1 MNKKTYGALA
11 GLLLMAMSSCS
22 DDAPWY
28 GSDSEGEIHLELSSD
43 GRVASQTRADDSVS
57 PIEPSADEFSV
68 SLKKSDNSYSKT
80 WESVEAFNREG
91 SFPVGQYT
99 LAASYGD
106 LNVEGFVN
114 PYFYGQTSVDVS
126 PSSLSEAKIVATLAN
141 SMVSIRYTDALKNNF
156 TAYSA
161 AVQSEGHEWVV
172 FSQQEDR
179 PAFIAPGNDVKLNLT
194 LTDTEGR
201 QVTIQPASFT
211 AQPRH
216 HYIVNIGVNGSAGNL
231 VLDVQFEENVVN
243 ETVEVS
249 LDDDLF
255 TAEPPAVK
263 AVGFE
268 ADSTIEG
275 FEGLIELPQAEFQ
288 VFTFGGLS
296 KANLNFETNS
306 DYTPS
311 FGKNIQLVNASDVD
325 QSRLASEGIECI
337 GFFKKPEK
345 MGIVRV
351 TDFLKKLPVGS
362 HTIELQAVDAFTR
375 VSTPV
380 KLSVVIKKV
389 QFEFEAVVKSVF
401 GTTELVVDIT
411 TNCPDVKEQFT
422 FRAPDSNN
430 KMEEVKVTR
439 IEQLETQGKLGTV
452 FRYHLAVKP
461 QTGSEADVEAT
472 YNGTTISTK
481 VPVVL
486 PEYSFATDAFAR
498 YVLIKLSSED
508 MDIQQLADNLKFFNN
523 GTEISKNN
531 ISFDAD
537 NGIIKIVGLTPGAS
551 YNDMTAQLGRVSK
564 PVPAFVTETEMA
576 LPNGDFAESET
587 TINIPSINVGGI
599 FKIGFG
605 NSALT
610 KSSSQAKSSII
621 RNTPT
626 GNWATIN
633 DYTCYTGSLNQ
644 NTWYLVPSTWVENEQ
659 AVIRSVGYHHNGEEI
674 PFSENGVTT
683 KYYCTNVPKDL
694 NKRAGELFLG
704 SYSFTANG
712 ESRIDGT
719 PWSSR
724 PTSLSFDYSYNPENN
739 EQAEVK
745 VSVLGDGDEE
755 LANKTIYLNAQ
766 SSVTNYT
773 VVLDS
778 YLFGKKAK
786 KMVLCFKSTKS
797 GVEPSIVI
805 PTGGDLAESELNSL
819 NYISNPTISAN
830 NYHSLATGS
839 VLTIDNVKFG
849 YEATPNPAN
858 AKREIS
864 NKRR

>member
-1 MNKKTYGALA
+1 MIKKTYGALA
-11 GLLLMAMSSCS
+11 VALLLGLSSCS

-28 GSDSEGEIHLELSSD
+28 GSDSEGGIHLELSSD
-43 GRVASQTRADDSVS
+43 GRVVSQTRADDWVS
-57 PIEPSADEFSV
+57 PIEPSVDEFSV

-80 WESVEAFNREG
+80 WASVEAFNREG

-114 PYFYGQTSVDVS
+114 PYFYGQASVDVS

-156 TAYSA
+156 PAYSA

-306 DYTPS
+306 AYTPS
-311 FGKNIQLVNASDVD
+311 FGKNIQLLNASDVD

-345 MGIVRV
+345 MGIVRI

-362 HTIELQAVDAFTR
+362 HAIELQAVDALTR
-375 VSTPV
+375 VSAPV

-401 GTTELVVDIT
+401 GATELVVDIT
-411 TNCPDVKEQFT
+411 TNCPDVKEQIT

-430 KMEEVKVTR
+430 KMEDVKVTR
-439 IEQLETQGKLGTV
+439 IEQLETPGKLGST

-486 PEYSFATDAFAR
+486 PDYSFATDAFAR

-508 MDIQQLADNLKFFNN
+508 TDIQQLADNLKFFNN

-531 ISFDAD
+531 ISFDAA

-551 YNDMTAQLGRVSK
+551 YNNMTAQLGRVSK
-564 PVPAFVTETEMA
+564 PVPAFVTETENI
-576 LPNGDFAESET
+576 LSNGDFSSLGNKISKNP
-587 TINIPSINVGGI
+587 INSGGEYQISFI
-599 FKIGFG
+599 FTGTYF
-605 NSALT
+605 N
-610 KSSSQAKSSII
+610 KSSI
-621 RNTPT
+621 NLDTPAD
-626 GNWATIN
+626 WAT
-633 DYTCYTGSLNQ
+633 LNPLTYYENSTNV
-644 NTWYLVPSTWVENEQ
+644 NTWYMVPSTWVDNGQ
-659 AVIRSVGYHHNGEEI
+659 AVIQTVGYSHNGKVLALSH
-674 PFSENGVTT
+674 PNNTT
-683 KYYCTNVPKDL
+683 YYSVNSPELSDL
-694 NKRAGELFLG
+694 NVTSGELFLG
-704 SYSFTANG
+704 SYSFDGTAHRADGIAWNSRPSTLSFYYKYEPQGNEKG
-712 ESRIDGT
+712 EVSIKVYDKSNQVISSSMVALSATSQMTNKTVTLTNYPFGNKASRIE
-719 PWSSR
+719 
-724 PTSLSFDYSYNPENN
+724 LS
-739 EQAEVK
+739 
-745 VSVLGDGDEE
+745 
-755 LANKTIYLNAQ
+755 
-766 SSVTNYT
+766 
-773 VVLDS
+773 
-778 YLFGKKAK
+778 
-786 KMVLCFKSTKS
+786 FKSTQS
-797 GVEPSIVI
+797 GTTPSVNI
-805 PTGGDLAESELNSL
+805 PTGSQLAESDVHAGNFTS
-819 NYISNPTISAN
+819 SNTRIKEN
-830 NYHSLATGS
+830 NYKAVARGS
-839 VLTIDNVKFG
+839 KLTIDNVELG
-849 YEATPNPAN
+849 YDPQAA
-858 AKREIS
+858 AAASVKRKSS
-864 NKRR
+864 NKKR

>member
-11 GLLLMAMSSCS
+11 LSLLLGLSSCS

-28 GSDSEGEIHLELSSD
+28 GSDSEGGIHLELSAD

-68 SLKKSDNSYSKT
+68 SLKKSDNSFSKT
-80 WESVEAFNREG
+80 WASVEAFNREG

-106 LNVEGFVN
+106 LNVEGFDN

-126 PSSLSEAKIVATLAN
+126 PSSLSEAKIVASLAN

-216 HYIVNIGVNGSAGNL
+216 HYIVNIGVNGSTGNL

-325 QSRLASEGIECI
+325 QSRLASEGIECV

-375 VSTPV
+375 VSAPV

-439 IEQLETQGKLGTV
+439 IEQLETPGKLGTTY
-452 FRYHLAVKP
+452 RYHLAVKP

-472 YNGTTISTK
+472 YNSTTISTK
-481 VPVVL
+481 VPMVL

-508 MDIQQLADNLKFFNN
+508 TDIQQLADNLKFFNN

-531 ISFDAD
+531 ISFDAA

-564 PVPAFVTETEMA
+564 TVPAFITETENS
-576 LPNGDFAESET
+576 LSNGDFSSLGDK
-587 TINIPSINVGGI
+587 ISINPINSGGI
-599 FKIGFG
+599 YRITFVFTGTYYNK
-605 NSALT
+605 T
-610 KSSSQAKSSII
+610 SIN
-621 RNTPT
+621 RDTPAD
-626 GNWATIN
+626 WAT
-633 DYTCYTGSLNQ
+633 LNPLTYYPDATTK
-644 NTWYLVPSTWVENEQ
+644 NTWYMVPSTWVDNGQ
-659 AVIRSVGYHHNGEEI
+659 AVIQTVGYSHNGKVLEESH
-674 PFSENGVTT
+674 PNNTTYYSVVSPELSDLDVTS
-683 KYYCTNVPKDL
+683 
-694 NKRAGELFLG
+694 GELFLG
-704 SYSFTANG
+704 SYSFDGNAQRTDGITWTSRPASLTFDYQYEALGNENG
-712 ESRIDGT
+712 EVYIKLYDKDNKVIA
-719 PWSSR
+719 SSTAAL
-724 PTSLSFDYSYNPENN
+724 PASSSMIT
-739 EQAEVK
+739 
-745 VSVLGDGDEE
+745 
-755 LANKTIYLNAQ
+755 KTVMLP
-766 SSVTNYT
+766 NYT
-773 VVLDS
+773 
-778 YLFGKKAK
+778 FGSKAARIE
-786 KMVLCFKSTKS
+786 LSFKSTQS
-797 GVEPSIVI
+797 GTTPTVNI
-805 PTGGDLAESELNSL
+805 PKGSELSESDYVNAGNFTSNSTRIKE
-819 NYISNPTISAN
+819 NEYKAV
-830 NYHSLATGS
+830 ARGS
-839 VLTIDNVKFG
+839 KLTIDNVTLG
-849 YEATPNPAN
+849 YDPLATAN
-858 AKREIS
+858 AKRKLS